1 MGGERCKKNCRR
13 RERKTGEKSS
23 GDSIVHARAQPE
35 GYVYPTAKVRLHVLP
50 RAVRHAREDVL
61 LAVSHRQPLSRNW
74 SELRDANR
82 TARWT
87 GSLTDTSD
95 AARPF
100 RTNSNGG
107 QIQITQRVPKDRTC
121 DHCCTHH
128 RQPPTSRTFS
138 TTSAASSTPTVPPPI
153 TRTLSLSSSCLA
165 HPLSTEARVAITC
178 RSGHTTYVS
187 RRSSSFPN
195 AHIPFATLCHCRT
208 CMLRTAF
215 ASLNGWLYVEPVA
228 ITRTSYGTGSHQFS
242 TVKCVSLTDDT
253 TPRIHLHPGR
263 YSLWR
268 TWIECA
274 CSGSTIHR
282 RMLGVNSKKWHCH
295 LHQKGKERSARATG
309 CASE

>member
-1 MGGERCKKNCRR
+1 MPTGLHGG
-13 RERKTGEKSS
+13 
-23 GDSIVHARAQPE
+23 
-35 GYVYPTAKVRLHVLP
+35 P
-50 RAVRHAREDVL
+50 RASQTRRM
-61 LAVSHRQPLSRNW
+61 
-74 SELRDANR
+74 LRA
-82 TARWT
+82 
-87 GSLTDTSD
+87 
-95 AARPF
+95 P
-100 RTNSNGG
+100 
-107 QIQITQRVPKDRTC
+107 
-121 DHCCTHH
+121 
-128 RQPPTSRTFS
+128 
-138 TTSAASSTPTVPPPI
+138 SAQTPTVGRFKSHNASQKIEHATTVAHTTGSRPHLAPSRRPQPPAPHPI

-195 AHIPFATLCHCRT
+195 AHIPFATLCHCCT

-215 ASLNGWLYVEPVA
+215 ASLHGWLYVEPVA

-263 YSLWR
+263 HSLWR
-268 TWIECA
+268 IWIECA